1 MKDSGATSYRSNLQ
15 DSQIVS
21 GASDVNK
28 SYMSGHGVNENTGG
42 AVGGLK
48 LTTKDLN
55 NSMT

>member
-15 DSQIVS
+15 DSHI
-21 GASDVNK
+21 ASDQNK
-28 SYMSGHGVNENTGG
+28 SYISHGATETIGGG